1 MKIRLKINE
10 RNYGTVDV
18 ESGTSGTE
26 LCREY
31 GAPPPVT
38 LMKRNGKFTPLPEK
52 LKEGDEVELIMTSS
66 SG

>member
-1 MKIRLKINE
+1 MKISLKIDGK
-10 RNYGTVDV
+10 NYGTVDV
-18 ESGTSGTE
+18 KDGISGTE
-26 LCREY
+26 LCREF

-52 LKEGDEVELIMTSS
+52 LKEGDEVVLIMTSS